1 MYTSNQAMDQLVPTT
16 MSSQEKVRQVEVL
29 SILVHVPLPS
39 RVNSVPSVVVS
50 SPSSVVNVL
59 VLISMTNKMDIQM
72 LMVCTCKGG
81 RYHFIPYTKY
91 LFHFKRNKYV

>member
-16 MSSQEKVRQVEVL
+16 MSSQEKVRQVEVP
-29 SILVHVPLPS
+29 STLVHVPRPS

-72 LMVCTCKGG
+72 LMVCTCKG
-81 RYHFIPYTKY
+81 RIDTYIK
-91 LFHFKRNKYV
+91 